1 MQVKRLFN
9 IYGFTG
15 GSYAGNVY
23 DPKGLCPAINT
34 MGGGNREPLIV
45 TDMGKKIIQQPRG
58 YNMGGL
64 FDNCPTITGSS
75 FEENNFI
82 IEDDMVGE
90 PNLPPELI
98 GKPFRIR
105 KMTPRELFRFMDVD
119 DADIDKIEKAGLSK
133 TAMGKIAGN
142 AICVGVL
149 YHIFRKLFI
158 ETDADVEAGD
168 QLSLF

>member
-1 MQVKRLFN
+1 
-9 IYGFTG
+9 
-15 GSYAGNVY
+15 
-23 DPKGLCPAINT
+23 
-34 MGGGNREPLIV
+34 
-45 TDMGKKIIQQPRG
+45 
-58 YNMGGL
+58 MGGL

-82 IEDDMVGE
+82 VEDDMVGE
-90 PNLPPELI
+90 LNLPPELI
-98 GKPFRIR
+98 GNPFHIR

-158 ETDADVEAGD
+158 ETDADVEEGD